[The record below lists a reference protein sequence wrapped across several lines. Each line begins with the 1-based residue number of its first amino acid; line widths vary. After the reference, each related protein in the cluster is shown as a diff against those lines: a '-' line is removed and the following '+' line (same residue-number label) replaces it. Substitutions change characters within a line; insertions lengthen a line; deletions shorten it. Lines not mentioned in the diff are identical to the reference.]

1 MTKAGA
7 SERALKAAEEVRS
20 LAMDYFGYATATGD
34 TNAVYQKFPVT
45 GVAAIID
52 AESPDTLSQLS
63 ALYSDHAAWS
73 QVTFGTDTERGP
85 LGPLK
90 HLEKEAREAQQEPF
104 NAYEHADCL
113 LLVLDASRRSGLTL
127 QALIHAAEQ
136 KLVVNKQREWPK
148 GREPDDMIQ
157 HTGPPSD
164 TIRTCNKCGYVG
176 PLVLHPPC
184 PYMSC
189 IVPEAVGTLDEALS
203 QEVVLQKRIEKL
215 KGGLKAAWNVAN
227 LAANGNIKMK
237 SIITEQK
244 ERIAELER
252 QLATETTAYEGIAEK
267 YVKIM
272 DDLSP
277 SPCGVKGHCKV
288 DRRTGKRRVVEHI
301 CTPYS
306 GDCAKL
312 HPSRIGKQRTWRSGK
327 PGNSRIYANR
337 RITNSGGYC
346 VRCMEI
352 EKAALERARDAASA
366 TVTEFVQ
373 AVKTIAPLPANT
385 WTQTWPPEVALAR
398 LVEYVKL
405 EQQQRIAELERRLA
419 TKTTAYER
427 IAEKYVK
434 IMDDLSPSPCGVKG
448 HCKVSWTERRA
459 GERRGNAVPGI
470 EDRRKYGSGGSWLER
485 RITSLRGHCGR
496 CEEVEQATDTALIG
510 AEKGVSVIIDNT
522 IEKAV
527 TEALEAAGQYIPGDL
542 RALGWSVAIH
552 NDYRQDGKFHT
563 FWLLTKGGQCVKG
576 EGESD
581 AEALNQIRVAIRGK
595 EEKWRQ

>member
-1 MTKAGA
+1 MTRAGA

-34 TNAVYQKFPVT
+34 TNEVYQKFPVT

-136 KLVVNKQREWPK
+136 KLAVNKQREWPK

-157 HTGPPSD
+157 HTGPPSN
-164 TIRTCNKCGYVG
+164 TIRTCNKCGYIG

-237 SIITEQK
+237 SIIAEQK

-252 QLATETTAYEGIAEK
+252 QLRIIRDNRLAMISI
-267 YVKIM
+267 VNRL
-272 DDLSP
+272 DHQLSP
-277 SPCGVKGHCKV
+277 SSCGVKGHCKV
-288 DRRTGKRRVVEHI
+288 D
-301 CTPYS
+301 
-306 GDCAKL
+306 
-312 HPSRIGKQRTWRSGK
+312 
-327 PGNSRIYANR
+327 
-337 RITNSGGYC
+337 
-346 VRCMEI
+346 
-352 EKAALERARDAASA
+352 
-366 TVTEFVQ
+366 
-373 AVKTIAPLPANT
+373 
-385 WTQTWPPEVALAR
+385 
-398 LVEYVKL
+398 
-405 EQQQRIAELERRLA
+405 
-419 TKTTAYER
+419 
-427 IAEKYVK
+427 
-434 IMDDLSPSPCGVKG
+434 
-448 HCKVSWTERRA
+448 WTERRA

-542 RALGWSVAIH
+542 RALGWSVATH

-563 FWLLTKGGQCVKG
+563 FWLLTKSGQCVKG

-581 AEALNQIRVAIRGK
+581 AEALNQIRVAIRRK